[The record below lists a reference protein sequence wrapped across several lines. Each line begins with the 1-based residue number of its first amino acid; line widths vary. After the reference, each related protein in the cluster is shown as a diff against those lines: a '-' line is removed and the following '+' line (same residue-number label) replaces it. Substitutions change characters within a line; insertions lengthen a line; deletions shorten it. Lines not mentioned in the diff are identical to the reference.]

1 MRNVGHEVR
10 MSGQQLP
17 QQRLVRDRL
26 QVLGCPTVTAAA
38 AAVAAATAGS
48 HGFEDLSSSSLTLGT
63 TDCGRIFL
71 LLYTSKCLRHFNR
84 TVFQA
89 DRHLCQS

>member
-38 AAVAAATAGS
+38 AAVSS
-48 HGFEDLSSSSLTLGT
+48 HGFVDLSSSSLTLGT

-71 LLYTSKCLRHFNR
+71 AL
-84 TVFQA
+84 
-89 DRHLCQS
+89 